1 MAGSTKA
8 EFQAGVYPEQTR
20 KEARHSPAEERP
32 NRHII
37 GPGIDQFYEVF
48 YRWGGH
54 MLLAAMFYLSFW
66 IIWAVDF
73 SKSK

>member
-1 MAGSTKA
+1 MAGSTKV
-8 EFQAGVYPEQTR
+8 EFQTGIYPEQGR
-20 KEARHSPAEERP
+20 KEARHSVEERP
-32 NRHII
+32 KGHII
-37 GPGIDQFYEVF
+37 GPGIDQFYEIF

-73 SKSK
+73 SGAK